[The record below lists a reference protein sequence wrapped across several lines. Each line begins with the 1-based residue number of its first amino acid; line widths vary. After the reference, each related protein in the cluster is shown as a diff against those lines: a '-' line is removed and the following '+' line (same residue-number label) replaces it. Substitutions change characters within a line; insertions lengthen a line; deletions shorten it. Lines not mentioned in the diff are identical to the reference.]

1 MSMELATRRKNES
14 RLSLASP
21 TSSAPKAPKDAAE
34 ILTGPVLP
42 RQIATHFDD
51 GDSKATD
58 SVDRVSCRPD
68 FAILVYPV
76 ITMDATTHQ
85 GSRTNLL
92 GKDLSPKLIELYS
105 NEKQV
110 TVKTPPTFLAH
121 AKDDKAVVPA
131 NSQMFYDA
139 LQSHKVPSKYLEL
152 ASGGH
157 GLNGYKGPMWDAWQE
172 QSLAWL
178 MELKLLPPA
187 TKK

>member
-1 MSMELATRRKNES
+1 MRANAKDWEIDPARIGIIGFSAGGH
-14 RLSLASP
+14 LAS
-21 TSSAPKAPKDAAE
+21 TA
-34 ILTGPVLP
+34 
-42 RQIATHFDD
+42 ATHFDD
-51 GDSKATD
+51 GDSKGTNP
-58 SVDRVSCRPD
+58 VDRVSCRPD
-68 FAILVYPV
+68 FAILIYPV

-85 GSRTNLL
+85 GSRNNLL
-92 GKDLSPKLIELYS
+92 GKDPSPKLIELFS

-110 TVKTPPTFLAH
+110 TAKTPPAFLAH
-121 AKDDKAVVPA
+121 AKDDKVVVPA
-131 NSQMFYDA
+131 NSQMFHDA

-157 GLNGYKGPMWDAWQE
+157 GLNGYQGPMWDAWQE